1 MAVALVLASSMRVS
15 PLGAQEPAAEAAS
28 PNDAP
33 ARDTSPAAVER
44 SAELFRQ
51 GRELLA
57 RGSPEEAC
65 RRFDASLALRRSPGT
80 LLNIG
85 YCRAR
90 AGDLLAA
97 LEAYRSALELARD
110 QPDREKARLWSA
122 AAQKEIETLESR
134 VARLTVRVPQ
144 EGVAVQV
151 DERPVNVSDDAI
163 LLNPGAYRLRA
174 SAPGKRTLDLGI
186 ELSEGQRLTLTVPA
200 LGDDASS
207 AAPRTDGVAAP
218 GDPVAGDSVAGGAAS
233 APSAASSD
241 RNLASPEMSRGFSWQ
256 WPLLVGGGA
265 LFASGA
271 VFGVIAARRVSQP
284 DYGTPAESDR
294 ARALA
299 LTADVLMGTGLV
311 GVGFGIAWPWIDPDP
326 PPGSLSSSEPT
337 VSGLAGA
344 CGRDRCGLSLS
355 GAF

>member
-1 MAVALVLASSMRVS
+1 VS
-15 PLGAQEPAAEAAS
+15 PLAAQEPASEAAS
-28 PNDAP
+28 PNDTP
-33 ARDTSPAAVER
+33 ERGVSPAAVER

-65 RRFDASLALRRSPGT
+65 RKFDASLELRRSPGT

-90 AGDLLAA
+90 SADLLAA
-97 LEAYRSALELARD
+97 LEAYRGALELARE
-110 QPDREKARLWSA
+110 QPDREKARLWSL

-134 VARLTVRVPQ
+134 VARLTVRVPH
-144 EGVAVQV
+144 EGITVQI
-151 DERPVNVSDDAI
+151 DERPLNVGGEAI
-163 LLNPGAYRLRA
+163 LLNPGAHRLRA
-174 SAPGKRTLDLGI
+174 SAPGKRTLELGI

-200 LGDDASS
+200 LGDDAPP
-207 AAPRTDGVAAP
+207 APPR
-218 GDPVAGDSVAGGAAS
+218 AGGATASDGPAPSGVAS
-233 APSAASSD
+233 AARSD
-241 RNLASPEMSRGFSWQ
+241 APAEMSRGFSWQ
-256 WPLLVGGGA
+256 WPLLIGGGA

-271 VFGVIAARRVSQP
+271 VLGVVVARRVSQP
-284 DYGTPAESDR
+284 DFGTPAESDH

-311 GVGFGIAWPWIDPDP
+311 GIGIGIAWPWIDSDS
-326 PPGSLSSSEPT
+326 PPGAAGDPRPT
-337 VSGLAGA
+337 RLAGG
-344 CGRDRCGLSLS
+344 CGRDLCGLSWS